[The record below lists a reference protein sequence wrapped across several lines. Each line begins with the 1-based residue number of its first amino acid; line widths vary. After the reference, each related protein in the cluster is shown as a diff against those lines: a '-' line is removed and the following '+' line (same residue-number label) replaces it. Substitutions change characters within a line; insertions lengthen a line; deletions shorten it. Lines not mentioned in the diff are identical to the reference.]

1 VGNGSL
7 FGRQEKK
14 KSSKIASI
22 FKRRLSKLAEKA
34 VTPLPDYKGH
44 QLAARDAVRAFLT
57 NKEFCSY
64 VASSRPYFA
73 IEVFES
79 NFFETEEF
87 FENYFFELMSNK
99 SSALFWEVKNNQNVS
114 SNHVYGLP
122 EENKLLHY
130 LFSDSNKA
138 YELSVWRPIGE
149 YLISYLNALENE
161 KDNSHYNKPM
171 EDFMERGQMESPL
184 FVGIYF
190 FDIMVSSALHQGIRW
205 HMWLY
210 YFPHFTKRIVKNY
223 NQNQDN
229 IDLSS
234 EFPTRYHFFLYR
246 LFDIMRDWIECA
258 KHLPP
263 DQQNVKMEDASLNH
277 DNGNIIKS
285 SILAFGQCLK
295 YVLSSDKFTQDF
307 KAYICQIGFRLY
319 FELHASPYAKVFSD
333 VLLLSMIK
341 GGIQFSTETQEIKEA
356 LREAFAQFDKIPY
369 EFDAVKTVQAILD
382 Q

>member
-1 VGNGSL
+1 
-7 FGRQEKK
+7 
-14 KSSKIASI
+14 
-22 FKRRLSKLAEKA
+22 
-34 VTPLPDYKGH
+34 
-44 QLAARDAVRAFLT
+44 
-57 NKEFCSY
+57 
-64 VASSRPYFA
+64 
-73 IEVFES
+73 
-79 NFFETEEF
+79 
-87 FENYFFELMSNK
+87 
-99 SSALFWEVKNNQNVS
+99 
-114 SNHVYGLP
+114 
-122 EENKLLHY
+122 
-130 LFSDSNKA
+130 
-138 YELSVWRPIGE
+138 
-149 YLISYLNALENE
+149 
-161 KDNSHYNKPM
+161 
-171 EDFMERGQMESPL
+171 
-184 FVGIYF
+184 
-190 FDIMVSSALHQGIRW
+190 
-205 HMWLY
+205 MWLY